1 MSKFC
6 VIGFENSRGIQRRP
20 LGAPIILCKAHHSN
34 NIFGDMPQTTFEWY
48 KKSLDKKVIKK
59 WSQYNMRKHCNRNW
73 SSTKNKDIFVCSDG
87 TILYIVPAE
96 EVDICFAEI
105 KLKGKN

>member
-1 MSKFC
+1 MSKYC
-6 VIGFENSRGIQRRP
+6 VIGFENSSGINSRP
-20 LGAPIILCKAHHSN
+20 LGSPIILCKAHHSDD
-34 NIFGDMPQTTFEWY
+34 ISQTTFEWY

-73 SSTKNKDIFVCSDG
+73 ASTKNKDMFVCSDG
-87 TILYIVPAE
+87 TLLHIVPAE

>member
-6 VIGFENSRGIQRRP
+6 VIGLENSSGISSRP
-20 LGAPIILCKAHHSN
+20 LGAPIILCKHRDD
-34 NIFGDMPQTTFEWY
+34 FTQTTFEWY
-48 KKSLDKKVIKK
+48 KESLDKKVIKK
-59 WSQYNMRKHCNRNW
+59 LSQYNMRKHCNRNW
-73 SSTKNKDIFVCSDG
+73 ASTKNKDMFVCSDG